1 MRVAGNKRDEHVA
14 VRLRI
19 VSIRGGI
26 GIESCGDDLAGLAA
40 ALGDALHRGHH
51 LAHDATAAARH
62 LGEERRLAAGDVSDA
77 LRAVFR
83 AADKDGNG
91 KLDLQEFKELL
102 RGMDSQLR
110 SVLLP
115 FQRITISLG
124 KAVRLGGMVADKSIR
139 HDPDGVTIHFVVE
152 DGKAKVP
159 VTFKGI
165 APDLF
170 KEKSGVVAE
179 GEFHSDGTF
188 VANNLLAKHDERYM
202 PPELAGK
209 MHKTDTL
216 KP

>member
-1 MRVAGNKRDEHVA
+1 MKAKNLRLILALLALVA
-14 VRLRI
+14 V
-19 VSIRGGI
+19 I
-26 GIESCGDDLAGLAA
+26 GAGLLAVSGLKQEAA
-40 ALGDALHRGHH
+40 FFYAP
-51 LAHDATAAARH
+51 
-62 LGEERRLAAGDVSDA
+62 GDV
-77 LRAVFR
+77 
-83 AADKDGNG
+83 ADNG
-91 KLDLQEFKELL
+91 
-102 RGMDSQLR
+102 
-110 SVLLP
+110 LP
-115 FQRITISLG
+115 LG

-139 HDPDGVTIHFVVE
+139 HDADGVTIHFVVE

-179 GEFHSDGTF
+179 GEFRADGTF